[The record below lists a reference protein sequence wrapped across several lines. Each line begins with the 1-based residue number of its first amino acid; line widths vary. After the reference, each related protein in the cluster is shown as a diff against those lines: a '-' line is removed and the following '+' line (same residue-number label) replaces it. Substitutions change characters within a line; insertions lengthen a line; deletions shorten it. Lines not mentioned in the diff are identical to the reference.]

1 MTLRICPFSMFCLL
15 HNQIAFGEITAV
27 LTPISQPEANRS
39 MEIYKE
45 KAFLVFANFLNHQ
58 RLGGIVIAYISQIT
72 SKLETRVVK
81 IIFNFD
87 ASKVMKLTKELY

>member
-1 MTLRICPFSMFCLL
+1 MFCLL

-58 RLGGIVIAYISQIT
+58 RFGGSYRLHLQDN
-72 SKLETRVVK
+72 EQTRDGGRK
-81 IIFNFD
+81 NNIQ
-87 ASKVMKLTKELY
+87 L

>member
-1 MTLRICPFSMFCLL
+1 MFCLL

-58 RLGGIVIAYISQIT
+58 RFGGSYRSYYKIT
-72 SKLETRVVK
+72 SKLETGVVK